1 MNAAITSEKSGRALT
16 NDPQRKR
23 EADRVQANREELTE
37 RIAQTICQDGAIE
50 PLKGLHF
57 NRSSS
62 LGECFH
68 SVSIPAFCAI
78 AQGSKE
84 VLLGSDRYQYDPMHY
99 LLGTVELP
107 IASRILEAT
116 QEKPYLGLRFDL
128 DPTLVGSVMVE
139 AGYPSA
145 QRGAS
150 VKAIDVSL
158 LDVDL
163 LDAVVRL
170 VRLLDSPAEAHVLAP
185 LIKREIIY
193 RLLMGEQGNRLRQ
206 IAVLGGYTHHIARA
220 VDRLRK
226 DFNQPIR
233 IENIARELGM
243 SVSGFHHHFKSV
255 TAMSP
260 LQFQKQLRLQEARRL
275 MLGQNLDASSAAYRV
290 GYDDASHFNREY
302 KRVFGAPPMRDV
314 ERLREAARETASSI

>member
-1 MNAAITSEKSGRALT
+1 MNLT
-16 NDPQRKR
+16 NDLQAKR
-23 EADRVQANREELTE
+23 AADRAQANRDELTE
-37 RIAQTICQDGAIE
+37 QIAQAIRQDGTTLAVSAKQRE
-50 PLKGLHF
+50 PLKGVYF

-62 LGECFH
+62 PSECLH
-68 SVSIPAFCAI
+68 SVSVPAFCVI

-84 VLLGSDRYQYDPMHY
+84 VLLGNDRYQYDPMHY
-99 LLGTVELP
+99 LLATAELP
-107 IASRILEAT
+107 IVSQILEAS
-116 QEKPYLGLRFDL
+116 EAKPYLSLRLDL

-145 QRGAS
+145 QRGAN
-150 VKAIDVSL
+150 VKAIDVSP
-158 LDVDL
+158 LDANL

-170 VRLLDSPAEAHVLAP
+170 VRLLDSPADAHVLAP

-193 RLLMGEQGNRLRQ
+193 RLLMGAQGSRLRQ

-226 DFNQPIR
+226 EFDQPLR
-233 IENIARELGM
+233 IETIARELGM

-275 MLGQNLDASSAAYRV
+275 MLGQNLDATTAAYRV

-302 KRVFGAPPMRDV
+302 KRLFGAPPMRDV
-314 ERLREAARETASSI
+314 ERLRESARETASSI

>member
-1 MNAAITSEKSGRALT
+1 MNAAKTSEKSDRSLM
-16 NDPQRKR
+16 NDHQAKR
-23 EADRVQANREELTE
+23 EASRAQANRDELTQ
-37 RIAQTICQDGAIE
+37 RIAQAIRHDGTIE

-57 NRSSS
+57 YRTSFPS
-62 LGECFH
+62 ECVH
-68 SVSIPAFCAI
+68 SVSIPSFCVI

-116 QEKPYLGLRFDL
+116 QEKPYLGLRLDL

-145 QRGAS
+145 QSEAS
-150 VKAIDVSL
+150 VKAIDISP
-158 LDVDL
+158 LDTNL
-163 LDAVVRL
+163 LDATVRL

-193 RLLMGEQGNRLRQ
+193 RLLMGEQGGRLCH
-206 IAVLGGYTHHIARA
+206 IAVLGGSTHQIAIA

-226 DFNQPIR
+226 DFNQPLR
-233 IENIARELGM
+233 IESIARELGM
-243 SVSGFHHHFKSV
+243 SVSSFHHHFKSV

-275 MLGQNLDASSAAYRV
+275 MLGQNLDATSAAYRV
-290 GYDDASHFNREY
+290 GYDDSSHFNREY
-302 KRVFGAPPMRDV
+302 KRLFGIPPMRDV
-314 ERLREAARETASSI
+314 ERLREAAREIASST